1 MRSTEANWPMA
12 HVSVFSSGLGSGE
25 TGKTEDTNYEINLFF
40 VFFYKFALWSGR
52 KSKGVH
58 IHNMTTSL

>member
-25 TGKTEDTNYEINLFF
+25 TGKTEDTSYEMNKL
-40 VFFYKFALWSGR
+40 VFFNLHCGPEERVKVYIF
-52 KSKGVH
+52 
-58 IHNMTTSL
+58 TT